1 VVASPSVLRREDEE
15 VEARIDTSAV
25 ALPSVLRGEE

>member
-1 VVASPSVLRREDEE
+1 VVASPSVLRGEEEE

-25 ALPSVLRGEE
+25 ALPSVESGSG